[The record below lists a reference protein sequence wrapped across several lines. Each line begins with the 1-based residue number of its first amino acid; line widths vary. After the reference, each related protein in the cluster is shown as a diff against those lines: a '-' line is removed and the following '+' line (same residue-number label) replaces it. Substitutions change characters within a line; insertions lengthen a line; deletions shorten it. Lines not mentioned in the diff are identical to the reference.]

1 LKVIELEQLVLSLY
15 QQKLIAGLQFGRVVF
30 ITDARGIQSMP
41 SFAYTARETA
51 TGREIRSTVEAV
63 TEQSAIA
70 ALLNRNLLVVSIQEK
85 IAKKGKSQGGKVSL
99 SDLVVFTRQL
109 ATMID
114 AGIAIVQA
122 LQALADQ
129 TPNKVMR
136 DVIRD
141 VCSRVESGE
150 SFSEALQKHP
160 KTFNRLY
167 YSMIAA
173 GEKGGLLSEIMAR
186 LATYLE
192 NTERLRKKVKTALMY
207 PTAVTV
213 VAICITTFLL
223 VKVIPTF
230 KDVYSGFGAQ
240 LPGPTQVLM
249 DISDIVKHWLPL
261 LIILAAGAVW
271 GWLYFIKTPTGREF
285 WDGRRI
291 KLPIFGAIAH
301 KICLARFTRTLASL
315 IRSGVPI
322 LEVLQIVSQTV
333 GNVVMEKAIKTAATD
348 IERGEGISAAL
359 GKNPIFPTMVI
370 RMMSAGEQTGKIDEM
385 LERVSNF
392 LDEEI
397 ESTLSGLMSLIEP
410 LLIVFLGI
418 VIGGMVICMFLP
430 IFNLAN
436 IVNGNGH

>member
-1 LKVIELEQLVLSLY
+1 
-15 QQKLIAGLQFGRVVF
+15 
-30 ITDARGIQSMP
+30 MP
-41 SFAYTARETA
+41 SFVYTARETA
-51 TGREIRSTVEAV
+51 SGREIRSSVEA
-63 TEQSAIA
+63 TNEQSAIA

-85 IAKKGKSQGGKVSL
+85 LSKKGKAQGGKVGL
-99 SDLVVFTRQL
+99 TDLVVFTRQL

-122 LQALADQ
+122 LQALAEQ
-129 TPNKVMR
+129 TPNKIMR

-150 SFSEALQKHP
+150 SYSEALQKHP
-160 KTFNRLY
+160 KVFNRLY
-167 YSMIAA
+167 VSMISA
-173 GEKGGLLSEIMAR
+173 GEKGGMIADIMAR

-213 VAICITTFLL
+213 VAIGITTFLL
-223 VKVIPTF
+223 IKVIPVF
-230 KDVYSGFGAQ
+230 KDVYSGFGAK

-249 DISDIVKHWLPL
+249 DISDLVRHWFILL
-261 LIILAAGAVW
+261 LIFVAAAIW
-271 GWLYFIKTPTGREF
+271 GWLSYIKTKAGREF
-285 WDGRRI
+285 WDSRRI
-291 KLPIFGAIAH
+291 KLPIFGSIAH

-333 GNVVMEKAIKTAATD
+333 GNVVMEKAIKTAMVD
-348 IERGEGISAAL
+348 IEQGEGISAAL
-359 GKNPIFPTMVI
+359 GKNPIFPSMII
-370 RMMSAGEQTGKIDEM
+370 RMLSAGEQTGKIDEM

-392 LDEEI
+392 LDGEI
-397 ESTLSGLMSLIEP
+397 EATLSGLMSLLEP
-410 LLIVFLGI
+410 IMICVLG
-418 VIGGMVICMFLP
+418 VLIGGMVICMFLP

-436 IVNGNGH
+436 IVSGNK